1 MAPGRL
7 PPAHLAACGC
17 TQIGQI
23 RIGSTALVPKQDR
36 RQIGGFARGYQ
47 GIFVPL
53 AALRSSGYGS
63 MDGHPAVYL
72 YIAAL

>member
-1 MAPGRL
+1 MDTEI
-7 PPAHLAACGC
+7 PAAAH
-17 TQIGQI
+17 
-23 RIGSTALVPKQDR
+23 
-36 RQIGGFARGYQ
+36 IGGFARGYQ

>member
-1 MAPGRL
+1 MP
-7 PPAHLAACGC
+7 
-17 TQIGQI
+17 TSQ
-23 RIGSTALVPKQDR
+23 
-36 RQIGGFARGYQ
+36 RQVANQNGGFARGYQ